1 MTKRII
7 LCFFIFLFMLKVEVR
22 CEEVNTIING
32 QMDILGIDEISEKT
46 KEILNDNNIEFLA
59 DIDLETFITKLINGE
74 ESFSMTEILDYIF
87 KTLFNEIYQ
96 QIYSFKRII
105 FIIIISALLKN
116 INSSFKGKSISEL
129 SFYICYMV
137 MVFTIMEVFS
147 IEARMVIDVIFD
159 MSDFVKVV
167 LPSFVAIQTINGQVS
182 ESVIIAPFIFA
193 TSQFIMLIIKNIV
206 IPAITSV
213 TILEMINNLS
223 DKSLLNHLTEL
234 FKDIISVGMRG
245 IAFIFIA
252 VLSLQKIGSGT
263 INGMFGKTIKNT
275 VSAVPVVGSIMTS
288 AVETATGMTRLLG
301 NGVSVVAIIVV
312 VIIALIPIFK
322 LVAMIFIYKFAAA
335 VSEPICEERLINC
348 INSAGNFSMLLL
360 GCLFTAEVMFIFS
373 FIIFISLN

>member
-1 MTKRII
+1 MTKKII

-74 ESFSMTEILDYIF
+74 ESFSMTEILNYIF

-116 INSSFKGKSISEL
+116 INSSFKGKSISKL

-159 MSDFVKVV
+159 MSDFVK
-167 LPSFVAIQTINGQVS
+167 LPLQHS
-182 ESVIIAPFIFA
+182 P
-193 TSQFIMLIIKNIV
+193 SQRK
-206 IPAITSV
+206 
-213 TILEMINNLS
+213 
-223 DKSLLNHLTEL
+223 
-234 FKDIISVGMRG
+234 
-245 IAFIFIA
+245 
-252 VLSLQKIGSGT
+252 
-263 INGMFGKTIKNT
+263 
-275 VSAVPVVGSIMTS
+275 
-288 AVETATGMTRLLG
+288 
-301 NGVSVVAIIVV
+301 
-312 VIIALIPIFK
+312 
-322 LVAMIFIYKFAAA
+322 
-335 VSEPICEERLINC
+335 
-348 INSAGNFSMLLL
+348 
-360 GCLFTAEVMFIFS
+360 
-373 FIIFISLN
+373 